1 MMSLHVRITGQ
12 SQYHGFRGFTMVLSK
27 AVSHSVAGSEM
38 FHLRWLLV
46 FALSLLCD

>member
-38 FHLRWLLV
+38 FHLMASSICFV
-46 FALSLLCD
+46 SAV